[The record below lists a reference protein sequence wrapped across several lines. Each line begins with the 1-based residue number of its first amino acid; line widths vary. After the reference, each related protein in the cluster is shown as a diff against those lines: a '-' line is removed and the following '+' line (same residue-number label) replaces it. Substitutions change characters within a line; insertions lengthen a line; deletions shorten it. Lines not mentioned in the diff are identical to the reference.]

1 MNTQPIANNI
11 YKPIITY
18 NSLSIGKLLTGIFLF
33 SAVLGYVLSYQ
44 KVYLFH
50 VVAVLYFLSMVLG
63 FIKVRKSSFKTM
75 QYIFLFLGYAII
87 SMLWAPSLV
96 NGLYYIF
103 YFICATTIIFVVV
116 NYAQDINKLNFIFK
130 VLAVFFL
137 LNFFVGLLETTGLF
151 RLPASP
157 YYGSFNTRPS
167 GFNFNLNNF
176 GFVFLAIFPF
186 LFLYPSKVAK
196 ATATLLA
203 TWFAFKLESKG
214 FFLGLLAFYFIF
226 FLVEIKKKRTW
237 HLITGLGITTLIAT
251 FFIIFIL
258 ENVNLNNR
266 IFSTFGQIERG
277 VELMVN
283 SSADSSDST
292 GQRSTAYT
300 FGLQELF
307 NSYGVGRGVA
317 GVTTNLINK
326 NVYKE
331 SNGVC
336 SLERGQCSFHNFFLE
351 MLIDFG
357 IIPFLLIM
365 YGYLKLV
372 RKLLSI
378 SKNKNNI
385 MFSYYAKA
393 SALSLLTII
402 PASISPSSIIYVFT
416 FWLVVGFSLSI
427 TKISKRVSCA

>member
-44 KVYLFH
+44 KIYLFH

-75 QYIFLFLGYAII
+75 QYIFLFLGYVII

-167 GFNFNLNNF
+167 GFNSNLNNF

-203 TWFAFKLESKG
+203 AWFAFKLESKG
-214 FFLGLLAFYFIF
+214 FFLGLLAFYFCF
-226 FLVEIKKKRTW
+226 FLVEIRKKRTW
-237 HLITGLGITTLIAT
+237 HLITGLGITTLIAS
-251 FFIIFIL
+251 FFLVFML

-277 VELMVN
+277 VDLILSKDIE
-283 SSADSSDST
+283 AKDST
-292 GQRSTAYT
+292 GVRSSMYLY
-300 FGLQELF
+300 GVQELIS
-307 NSYGVGRGVA
+307 SYGVGLGAA
-317 GVTTNLINK
+317 GVGTKLANETDLFGTDK
-326 NVYKE
+326 A
-331 SNGVC
+331 
-336 SLERGQCSFHNFFLE
+336 LFSFHNFFLE

-378 SKNKNNI
+378 SKYKNNI
-385 MFSYYAKA
+385 RFSYYAKA

-427 TKISKRVSCA
+427 TKISKRVPCA